1 MNVSVHLGLSKDAR
15 KLWFNWN
22 LGLIEA
28 IGSTSKYLPSP
39 LRTAHDENLID
50 KWNDLTK
57 AQEKHWAQKLMT
69 VLVQEELRDV
79 VAEDEAQ
86 AEEDDLLPC
95 EDFEGG
101 DEYGS

>member
-1 MNVSVHLGLSKDAR
+1 
-15 KLWFNWN
+15 
-22 LGLIEA
+22 
-28 IGSTSKYLPSP
+28 
-39 LRTAHDENLID
+39 
-50 KWNDLTK
+50 
-57 AQEKHWAQKLMT
+57 MT